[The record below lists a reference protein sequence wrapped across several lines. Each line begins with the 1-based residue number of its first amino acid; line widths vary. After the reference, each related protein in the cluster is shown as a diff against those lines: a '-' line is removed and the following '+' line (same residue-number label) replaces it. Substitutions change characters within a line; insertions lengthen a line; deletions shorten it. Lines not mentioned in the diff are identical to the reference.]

1 MQYSISSD
9 QWHMNEFRA
18 RLRYVGQSHCT
29 EQPCAEDA
37 ANLGSTLG
45 SFRKIKDAQTALD
58 EYSRT
63 HRARSD
69 NQSGPSRRPLPQ
81 LCKKEERASQCLDT
95 LIEGTIYSGS
105 TKSELVRNSTPFVQA
120 LRESALRSKKKSDPP
135 FELQQELERYVGNF
149 AQQLLTVIATHLPN
163 WESVV
168 RRNLSC
174 ISIREWLAKI
184 WQPDEEKPMPE
195 FCAATCFET
204 PEETLQTLFA
214 ATRFQRATPRV
225 KVRYAKGVDWAW
237 LKDSAQMF
245 ETTVRINTSSN
256 WLTCAQCLEE
266 FQTGRREGR
275 CDCELLCQDQ
285 PKTAQLFD
293 GEPKRCELIQV
304 CASFIVKP
312 SFRRCMY
319 QAHWLPLV
327 YM

>member
-1 MQYSISSD
+1 MTSGTGRTFAL
-9 QWHMNEFRA
+9 EFVMLVKTVASGQLIQEGQHVLMAPLDPFAKKVDA
-18 RLRYVGQSHCT
+18 R
-29 EQPCAEDA
+29 
-37 ANLGSTLG
+37 
-45 SFRKIKDAQTALD
+45 TALND
-58 EYSRT
+58 Y
-63 HRARSD
+63 ARNNTVRND
-69 NQSGPSRRPLPQ
+69 RQSGAARRALPG
-81 LCKKEERASQCLDT
+81 LRKKEERASQCLET

-245 ETTVRINTSSN
+245 DTTVRINTSSN

-266 FQTGRREGR
+266 FQTGRQQGP

-304 CASFIVKP
+304 CASFIVSP